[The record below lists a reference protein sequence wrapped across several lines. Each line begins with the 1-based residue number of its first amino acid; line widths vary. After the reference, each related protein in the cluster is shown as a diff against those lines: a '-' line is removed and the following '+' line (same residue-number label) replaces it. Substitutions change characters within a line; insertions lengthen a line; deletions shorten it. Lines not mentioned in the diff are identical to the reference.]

1 MLVKL
6 IKLKIFEILN
16 KPLLRCKRN
25 LYRTSILSLPT
36 RMKVPAEEHGISK
49 NPNAMASVMR
59 GLEDIKEARVSQI
72 DRDFSEYI

>member
-1 MLVKL
+1 
-6 IKLKIFEILN
+6 
-16 KPLLRCKRN
+16 
-25 LYRTSILSLPT
+25 
-36 RMKVPAEEHGISK
+36 MKVPAEEHWISK